1 MIKFFL
7 RRFFSLIPVIIII
20 SIMLFGIFKAM
31 PGDPVKLMI
40 PAGVKTEELRQY
52 YYDTIKARLGL
63 DKSLPEQYVR
73 WMYNTMQGDFG
84 VSTSFQRPVTE
95 VIATPLVNSIRLNVF
110 VLVFSFVGVHS
121 CGHSLC
127 C

>member
-52 YYDTIKARLGL
+52 YYDTIKARWG
-63 DKSLPEQYVR
+63 
-73 WMYNTMQGDFG
+73 
-84 VSTSFQRPVTE
+84 
-95 VIATPLVNSIRLNVF
+95 
-110 VLVFSFVGVHS
+110 
-121 CGHSLC
+121 
-127 C
+127 